1 MKQSDLHV
9 EKTLATIWRIDWG
22 CGRPVKNLLKS
33 QIEELFCQ
41 NVMWRVG
48 HGGVGSEGQVRSL
61 KKVTGFP
68 VSR

>member
-1 MKQSDLHV
+1 MKSKDFKQIS
-9 EKTLATIWRIDWG
+9 ETIRFACRKDFGYYLENRLGVWET
-22 CGRPVKNLLKS
+22 S
-33 QIEELFCQ
+33 CQ